1 MKRLILAAVLLCS
14 CPAAKPATVDAGASG
29 AGPVV
34 LRAAPRADGMLT
46 IRTGAPGL
54 DGELGGGVVF
64 LGASG
69 EDILSLHGD
78 GRATAGQGTAVV
90 LDVRTALSTWL
101 REAVPDCPPIRLYA
115 PQDRE
120 VLRLDSACDDY
131 SRMMIFV
138 HHGGQIDWGGQQAWP

>member
-1 MKRLILAAVLLCS
+1 MKRLILVAVLLIGCRADKP
-14 CPAAKPATVDAGASG
+14 PAVDAGTSDANTI
-29 AGPVV
+29 VF
-34 LRAAPRADGMLT
+34 RAAPSVTGMMT
-46 IRTGAPGL
+46 FTAGAPGDSL
-54 DGELGGGVVF
+54 VF
-64 LGASG
+64 LGANG